1 MLQVSGNNLQQVGNF
16 K

>member
-1 MLQVSGNNLQQVGNF
+1 MLQVSGNNLQQIGNF